1 MKKAFIV
8 FICLLCLAGCQ
19 NKDSDNID
27 YDCYKR
33 YSSPSGYTEKGKEK
47 GNPETYEFYID
58 QNLALAL
65 GDAAIK
71 DYWGEDVLKHTT
83 YEVCEVAGKDYYVIT
98 RKPKLLFG
106 ASYQV
111 CISKTDGAI
120 LRAEKL

>member
-1 MKKAFIV
+1 MKKAFVV

-19 NKDSDNID
+19 NSNSDTID
-27 YDCYKR
+27 YNCYKR

-47 GNPETYEFYID
+47 GNPETYEFNID
-58 QNLALAL
+58 QSLALAL

-71 DYWGEDVLKHTT
+71 AYWGEDVLEHTT

-98 RKPKLLFG
+98 RKPRRLFG
-106 ASYQV
+106 ATYQV

>member
-27 YDCYKR
+27 YDRYKR